1 MTMKQFFV
9 IYLLP
14 FVASFFITNY
24 VALNPKINNY
34 FFHDKSIKKEYN
46 NDYRFIVHFN
56 HDTFYEDD
64 FLNSNATTENIFL
77 LGSSELTHN
86 TDAIAYNFISNRFDV
101 KVKAVG
107 HAGNQCLSILAQLLA
122 NQEKLNQAPIV
133 IILSPS
139 WFESKSTKGTPSA
152 IFLEFNGERYLNKI
166 LNNKID
172 TRYKD
177 YINQRVADMF
187 HEYNSPNLELKLM
200 YNQHQA
206 SKSFIHQALFK
217 PVILIDKKLLAFRN
231 LINPFKE
238 QYHQPFHRNT
248 ITTKNININWDSL
261 FATSKNQVLNNA
273 NNNHLGIANALYPE
287 FENKTGHIQPVAQ
300 LFNQELNDMQ
310 VLIEFLKAKNANAS
324 FIISPLNPFYFKNL
338 KELDPTIQ
346 EIEKC
351 LTANRFKYLNLFE
364 SDTTKYDKALLFDV
378 MHLSDFG
385 WYKID
390 QFIIENYHLSHAN

>member
-1 MTMKQFFV
+1 V
-9 IYLLP
+9 
-14 FVASFFITNY
+14 
-24 VALNPKINNY
+24 
-34 FFHDKSIKKEYN
+34 
-46 NDYRFIVHFN
+46 R
-56 HDTFYEDD
+56 
-64 FLNSNATTENIFL
+64 
-77 LGSSELTHN
+77 
-86 TDAIAYNFISNRFDV
+86 
-101 KVKAVG
+101 
-107 HAGNQCLSILAQLLA
+107 
-122 NQEKLNQAPIV
+122 
-133 IILSPS
+133 
-139 WFESKSTKGTPSA
+139 
-152 IFLEFNGERYLNKI
+152 
-166 LNNKID
+166 
-172 TRYKD
+172 
-177 YINQRVADMF
+177 
-187 HEYNSPNLELKLM
+187 
-200 YNQHQA
+200 
-206 SKSFIHQALFK
+206 
-217 PVILIDKKLLAFRN
+217 DKKLLAFRN

-238 QYHQPFHRNT
+238 QHHQPFHRNT